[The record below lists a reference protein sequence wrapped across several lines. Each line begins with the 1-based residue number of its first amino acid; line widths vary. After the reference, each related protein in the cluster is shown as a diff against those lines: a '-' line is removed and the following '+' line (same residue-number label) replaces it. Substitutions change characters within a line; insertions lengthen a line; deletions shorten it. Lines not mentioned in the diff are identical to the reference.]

1 MKKSP
6 TRSVTCQ
13 RMDVNDDAFHDMIIV
28 GVKLL
33 LCIADFCGRHL
44 RNRQR
49 AHDSSYSVECVQHTD
64 AQRHAIHFDTML
76 PILTSCGLSDMLNL
90 LQANSGDAKFNSFE
104 VALKLGIAEYRS
116 DNYGTKNY
124 ERDGFALT
132 LLNAI
137 GCAEAW
143 ISAWHIASEEHR
155 QTITET
161 MKSMA
166 TTIGVSQVFDR
177 DLAFLGHAQR
187 VGDIREDVDR
197 LCAHLLRRAC
207 SHQSVMVAD
216 KIKLA
221 LDEVLDTNF

>member
-6 TRSVTCQ
+6 TRIVTCQ
-13 RMDVNDDAFHDMIIV
+13 KMDVDDAFHDMIIV

-49 AHDSSYSVECVQHTD
+49 AHDSSYSVECVEHTD

-76 PILTSCGLSDMLNL
+76 PILTSCGLDMLNL

-104 VALKLGIAEYRS
+104 VALKPGIAEYRS
-116 DNYGTKNY
+116 DNYGTRNY

-166 TTIGVSQVFDR
+166 TTTIGVSQVFDR
-177 DLAFLGHAQR
+177 DLAFLGHAPQR
-187 VGDIREDVDR
+187 VGDVREEVDR
-197 LCAHLLRRAC
+197 LCAHLL
-207 SHQSVMVAD
+207 AD
-216 KIKLA
+216 NIKLA
-221 LDEVLDTNF
+221 LYKVLNTNF